1 LLLHGSRASR
11 DKNAAPIDARLS
23 EGVNKLGKANAL
35 SGAGPFVAAGFKQS
49 IGALAFVLVTFSPLG
64 YRKRMTDPAERLT
77 PADPRDLAD
86 AIAFALR
93 YSGGRRVRDA
103 DEVVATIAARRIVE
117 HLRGARY
124 LVTKRPL
131 TERAVRRELAAPL
144 SPAEPEDVVKAIA
157 FGLRF
162 ESGRRVWQA
171 DEYMAVI
178 ATKRLI
184 EHLTLDGFVVLKLPP
199 LGGHSALGAR
209 V

>member
-1 LLLHGSRASR
+1 MDWRGFSPALPLTS
-11 DKNAAPIDARLS
+11 APCSPPRPRNHRRSTTTNRPPGRL
-23 EGVNKLGKANAL
+23 GGRFVF
-35 SGAGPFVAAGFKQS
+35 GAGGL
-49 IGALAFVLVTFSPLG
+49 IVLVTFRRLS
-64 YRKRMTDPAERLT
+64 YRGRMSDPAVNLT

-93 YSGGRRVRDA
+93 YSGGKRVRDA

-124 LVTKRPL
+124 RVMKRPL
-131 TERAVRRELAAPL
+131 AERAARRELAAPL

-178 ATKRLI
+178 TAKRLI

-199 LGGHSALGAR
+199 LGGHSALGQGFEG
-209 V
+209 

>member
-1 LLLHGSRASR
+1 MFLLCSRPWA
-11 DKNAAPIDARLS
+11 I
-23 EGVNKLGKANAL
+23 V
-35 SGAGPFVAAGFKQS
+35 Q
-49 IGALAFVLVTFSPLG
+49 
-64 YRKRMTDPAERLT
+64 RMSDPADKLT
-77 PADPRDLAD
+77 PADSRDLAD

-93 YSGGRRVRDA
+93 YGGGKRVRDA
-103 DEVVATIAARRIVE
+103 DEVVAMIAARRIVE

-124 LVTKRPL
+124 LVMKRPL
-131 TERAVRRELAAPL
+131 AERAARRELAAPL
-144 SPAEPEDVVKAIA
+144 SAAEPEEVVKAIA

-178 ATKRLI
+178 TAKRLI

-199 LGGHSALGAR
+199 LGGHSAR

>member
-1 LLLHGSRASR
+1 MP
-11 DKNAAPIDARLS
+11 DDAD
-23 EGVNKLGKANAL
+23 
-35 SGAGPFVAAGFKQS
+35 
-49 IGALAFVLVTFSPLG
+49 T
-64 YRKRMTDPAERLT
+64 LT

-93 YSGGRRVRDA
+93 YGGGKRVRDA
-103 DEVVATIAARRIVE
+103 DEVVAMIAARRIVE

-124 LVTKRPL
+124 RVMKRPL
-131 TERAVRRELAAPL
+131 AERTRRELAAPL

-178 ATKRLI
+178 TAKRLI
-184 EHLTLDGFVVLKLPP
+184 EHLTLDGFVVLTLPP
-199 LGGHSALGAR
+199 VSGHSAVGR